1 MIKGVHKATVPID
14 EMQHTAD
21 VDLFERI
28 EAGMV
33 DQLSAPGIVQGP
45 PGL

>member
-1 MIKGVHKATVPID
+1 MIKGVHKVAVPID

-21 VDLFERI
+21 VDLSECI
-28 EAGMV
+28 EIRMV
-33 DQLSAPGIVQGP
+33 DQLRTPGIVKGP